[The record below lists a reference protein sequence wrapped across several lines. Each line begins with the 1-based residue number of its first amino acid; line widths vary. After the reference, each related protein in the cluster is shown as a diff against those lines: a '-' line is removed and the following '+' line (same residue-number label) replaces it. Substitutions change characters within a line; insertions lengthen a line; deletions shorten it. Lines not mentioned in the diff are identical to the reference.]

1 MRAASVPLM
10 FFGLVVMFVAVS
22 VCAGSALAQ
31 TRVLEATLAPGLD
44 LDPDSPRYREPVG
57 GVSLAP
63 PCGGDAATL
72 APRVFSQV
80 YLWLRLASNEPVRLT
95 ATWNHLPEGEDPA
108 DMTAWRVAQTTQV
121 NIPTTQGFRI
131 WLLRNMDRARDTG
144 RFIVTIAADTGEVV
158 CSVPFVYR

>member
-1 MRAASVPLM
+1 MAIAIL
-10 FFGLVVMFVAVS
+10 AVS